1 MVQVLDNIGMGTK
14 QALVAK
20 QPLMLL
26 IHLEDGDSPELVVQL
41 VVALEVEQEQDF
53 DGF

>member
-1 MVQVLDNIGMGTK
+1 MVQVLDNVGMGAK

-20 QPLMLL
+20 QPLVQLT
-26 IHLEDGDSPELVVQL
+26 HLEDGDSSELVVQL
-41 VVALEVEQEQDF
+41 VVALEVEQEQEF